1 MNKAVDWYQ
10 KKIGA
15 YDLLIWEKAVEIQE
29 QNCNGMRVRNK
40 QESHLKPEFIDVD
53 LVRGSTFS
61 KTKPQHNV
69 VVLLSIGILRV
80 LFLPLFCKWWIQQSS
95 CYIFCG
101 LLFLYFSQILCIG
114 LYYTMAYDDLC
125 SIPVGEIALPCLMLI
140 VLGIVHSQV
149 VSTNYIIPYNGKRS
163 THLKLLKK
171 RTLST
176 ALLEPAE
183 GGHCKQMLSFVK
195 TKVKQFDNDLDQA
208 DRGETESLPKNADC
222 TNSSQNYCAS
232 PEFDEDPFWENIQ
245 EETCE
250 FSSDDGSE
258 ASNASNACAKDSY
271 KVQPMHTFSSDYY
284 VLGVVFSVLISLLPL
299 IYRLFQQ
306 KKLEDIVESP
316 ASAIA
321 IVLGENN
328 INMTIVVAL
337 VFLQRLFITAM
348 FFVMLCTAQQTFR
361 KRLLYSKYFTHLTS
375 SRRAKKSLL
384 PHFRLNKVQN
394 IRVWL
399 TLRSYL
405 RRRGPQ
411 RSVDVIVSSAFLCFI
426 CLLCFVT
433 VQLMHSSDLFVSSL
447 MCCDCVVLMLALA
460 LFILHFITTGVKINE
475 KYSCISILLTEQ
487 INLHLQTERKPHKK
501 EQLQRANNVLTLAAK
516 LIKEIEEPFNIYGLA
531 MNPILYNITRVVLLS
546 AFSGVLSEMLGFKL
560 KIWKIKT

>member
-271 KVQPMHTFSSDYY
+271 KNLSATALLPGDNNSVDHINVRIWEDGQWKKCRASLLDIGSIIVKRVQPMHTFSSDYY

-487 INLHLQTERKPHKK
+487 INLHLQ
-501 EQLQRANNVLTLAAK
+501 VVYLT
-516 LIKEIEEPFNIYGLA
+516 
-531 MNPILYNITRVVLLS
+531 
-546 AFSGVLSEMLGFKL
+546 
-560 KIWKIKT
+560 